1 MVTKAELILDLKQI
15 LAQYIS
21 LIEALTQYVSSYY
34 LMLIVQ
40 IKLMFA
46 FIMSGQGKVL
56 KDHPPIKFLVSISGS
71 KFRDP
76 SICDIAYKDPI
87 KVKSVHFIGEK
98 DWLKLPSEELAAAF
112 DNPLILRH
120 PQGHTVPRL
129 GWYLLPLFFFFHL
142 NQSITYSMNGTRVR

>member
-1 MVTKAELILDLKQI
+1 
-15 LAQYIS
+15 
-21 LIEALTQYVSSYY
+21 
-34 LMLIVQ
+34 MLIVQ
-40 IKLMFA
+40 IKLMFT

-56 KDHPPIKFLVSISGS
+56 KDLPPIKFLVSISGS

-129 GWYLLPLFFFFHL
+129 GWYYLFFLFFLPLEP
-142 NQSITYSMNGTRVR
+142 TYNLQHEWYKSKMMVYRQELVLA